1 MKLPDRDETG
11 PILQGKR
18 PMSIEMVGL
27 ADIVRIH
34 GAARPD
40 TVAIVY
46 EGRPTTYG
54 GLDRASSRVA
64 GGLVAEGVKPQVR
77 VAHLDKSSDLF
88 FELLFGVAKAGA
100 VMVSV
105 NWRLAAPEVLQI
117 VNDAEA
123 EMLFVGEEYFPIVEA
138 IRDQLKTVRKIVSL
152 GNRHGDWEAFADW
165 RDRQPDTDPR
175 LPARPQDTAVQFYT
189 SGTTGLPKGA
199 ELTNANF
206 AFMFEQWTR
215 SWLLKP
221 GTQNIVCLPMFHIG
235 GAGWAIAGLYAGATN
250 HVVRE
255 FVPTRVLEII
265 ERDRI
270 EVMLLVPAMILFLVQ
285 APQIRETRLESLRL
299 IVYGAAPI
307 PAELLRQALE
317 IFPCGFQQVYGLTE
331 TTGAITL
338 LPPHDHDPGD
348 LRKLL
353 SCGYAQKGVE
363 LRIVGEDGRDLP
375 VGEVGEIAVR
385 SPQIMGGYWRLPEA
399 TERAIQG
406 DWFFTGDAG
415 YLDDKGYLYIY
426 DRVKDMIVSGGENI
440 YPAEVESALFG
451 HPDVADVAVIGV
463 PDERWGEAV
472 KAIVVKKPDAEVTA
486 AALIAWARER
496 IAGYKLP
503 KSVDFIDAL
512 PRNPTGKILKREL
525 RKPYWEGRQ
534 RNIN

>member
-1 MKLPDRDETG
+1 MG
-11 PILQGKR
+11 
-18 PMSIEMVGL
+18 IEIAGL
-27 ADIVRIH
+27 ADITRRH
-34 GAARPD
+34 AAERPD
-40 TVAIVY
+40 APAIVHS
-46 EGRPTTYG
+46 GRVTTYAA
-54 GLDRASSRVA
+54 LDCAASRVA
-64 GGLVAEGVKPQVR
+64 NGLIAEGIRPQAR
-77 VAHLDKSSDLF
+77 IAHLDKSNDLF
-88 FELLFGVAKAGA
+88 FELLFGTAKANA

-105 NWRLAAPEVLQI
+105 NWRLAPPEVLHI

-123 EMLFVGEEYFPIVEA
+123 ELLFVGEEFFPVIDK
-138 IRDQLKTVRKIVSL
+138 IRDQLKSVRKIVAMGS
-152 GNRHGDWEAFADW
+152 RRPAWESFLDW
-165 RDRQPDTDPR
+165 RDRQSSIDPG
-175 LPARPQDTAVQFYT
+175 LPVKPGDTAVQFYT

-206 AFMFEQWTR
+206 AWMLPLWTET
-215 SWLLKP
+215 WLLGP
-221 GTQNIVCLPMFHIG
+221 GVPNLVCLPMFHIG
-235 GAGWAIAGLYAGATN
+235 GAGWGVAGLFSGATN

-255 FVPTRVLEII
+255 FVPAEILRLVES
-265 ERDRI
+265 ERLQ
-270 EVMLLVPAMILFLVQ
+270 VMLLVPAMILFLVQ
-285 APQIRETRLESLRL
+285 APQIHETDLSSLRL

-331 TTGAITL
+331 TTGGITL

-348 LRKLL
+348 TRKLL

-363 LRIVGEDGRDLP
+363 LRIVGEDGRDMP
-375 VGEVGEIAVR
+375 VGAVGEIAVR
-385 SPQIMGGYWRLPEA
+385 TPQIMGGYWRLPEA

-451 HPDVADVAVIGV
+451 HPAVADVAVIGV

-472 KAIVVKKPDAEVTA
+472 KAIVVKKPDVEVTA
-486 AALIAWARER
+486 GALITWARER

-503 KSVDFIDAL
+503 KSVDFVDAL

-525 RKPYWEGRQ
+525 RKPYWGDRQ
-534 RNIN
+534 RLVN